1 MPSFM
6 TPWRAVAAMF
16 LLNGS
21 LLGIWGSRIP
31 SLTAKHGLEHGEF
44 GRLLLVMAAGAIASF
59 AVTGGLAD
67 RIGGSRL
74 TRMIAVTYGL
84 SLVLISF
91 APVNFYA
98 LGFFMILFGIA
109 HGGMDVAINAWA
121 TEVEK
126 VADKPI
132 MSSFHA
138 MWSVGLGLG
147 ALSGYVAGLIDLSI
161 GLHFILAAVIFSALC
176 LPWSLI
182 RWDFVD
188 DSPASESPLVSLPRG
203 PLLLVGLVAFCT
215 TIGEGGMADWSAIF
229 LVEVTQS
236 NEGRAALGLSAFSAL
251 MVATR
256 FAGDRIIARFGPVAV
271 TRFSGVIAGCG
282 ALLAVVGGTYVTALL
297 GFALMGIGYAT
308 IVPMAFSRAAVE
320 PGVKAGTAIASVA
333 TLGYGGILLGPV
345 IIGQLSDWVGIRY
358 AFILM
363 IVLAFLMSALAPS
376 MRRKSD

>member
-1 MPSFM
+1 
-6 TPWRAVAAMF
+6 
-16 LLNGS
+16 
-21 LLGIWGSRIP
+21 
-31 SLTAKHGLEHGEF
+31 
-44 GRLLLVMAAGAIASF
+44 
-59 AVTGGLAD
+59 
-67 RIGGSRL
+67 
-74 TRMIAVTYGL
+74 
-84 SLVLISF
+84 
-91 APVNFYA
+91 
-98 LGFFMILFGIA
+98 
-109 HGGMDVAINAWA
+109 
-121 TEVEK
+121 
-126 VADKPI
+126 

-147 ALSGYVAGLIDLSI
+147 ALSGYFAGLISLSI

-176 LPWSLI
+176 LPISAI

-188 DSPASESPLVSLPRG
+188 DSPASDGPLVSLPKG

-271 TRFSGVIAGCG
+271 TRFSGLIAGCG

-320 PGVKAGTAIASVA
+320 PGVKPGTAIASVA

-358 AFILM
+358 AFVLM

-376 MRRKSD
+376 MRRQSD